1 MKTITTKPNTF
12 YVKKSITDD
21 IGVMPVF
28 PDAYVGLT
36 TNYDIKSNPD
46 TSFYLGESDTVDPTD
61 FVYGEGNISEI
72 YLNLYV
78 NSLKQSNPQTGNYLD
93 VFMLK
98 PNIDITE
105 GNMTIVSGNYTNP
118 VLYYNS
124 YNDSTNWMVEDFDG
138 TNKAFIDAQLFT
150 KGSVGIDR
158 VPQLTIPLH
167 SLRDIAWADEIQ
179 EHKDDEYTWS
189 NPIKNLGEELSQ
201 GASWLGWE
209 FGSASNSISQSVSKA
224 LFDSDENVRNH
235 VAILRKGADGLYG
248 TGDNPLSV
256 NGITLPFMDGMYAKK
271 LNAIRKPASWWLERG
286 ASETDEQVS
295 VGRGSAASY
304 DQFEENFVARCNQD
318 NSIFSQVQSSPDVRD
333 IKDQTLEGPGDN
345 ARFISFAYAN
355 LIKSESPTDGNVL
368 RMKAFWENYSG
379 SFTGAPAQAVA
390 NPFGQDPTTKRP
402 NPQTVCGTIY
412 GIPQPTPIDI
422 TTSGTGVPAYAPEI
436 EITFKINDLPETT
449 FGTSGSGLGAWVSGT
464 GNYTLDRSFNIIFND
479 DAPSF
484 SDSYMGQSAVLT
496 DASQKWRGK
505 NSANNG
511 ADTQGALYGSGSNF
525 SPWISFIRTS
535 STSESVDV
543 YCNANY
549 FSEVDGGLIVGGID
563 GKAVDDMAPY
573 TTQVPMGE
581 WVTMRIKLNMYKTT
595 CPTENDGSTYYY
607 NASGGA
613 SIVYFPG
620 LFDSMGKM
628 RSCLLAHGRPWGEN
642 SFVDGKGP
650 IINSLTGH
658 TQQVYANN
666 AHYPNMTLWLQNM
679 RAINSVSNST
689 SNINATFSKMDTV
702 PDDDKSVDV
711 LIDQITFRQWGL
723 NTNNST
729 VCVENGMGQLTRI
742 PTETFVTPMVKQATA
757 SQSITAGTIAVNPTG
772 TTKLSPDNYYGK
784 QSALTAS
791 YYSFG
796 FPEKTVIGN
805 DKHHSFLL
813 NNFSIGKAETALPV
827 TLISGGY
834 FTSGTYNGLFGTNF
848 QNNWFNNLT
857 VGDNTKEIHVTGG
870 TNSIDSFVQKGT
882 MTVKSGFTNWVK
894 TGNPMCGA
902 KIISIAEDKMSIV
915 VDKPNV
921 FDIPLNTPL
930 CVELNNVDYK
940 FLAKGSGSIGYYDS
954 VGAANPVPLV
964 QTKPRDGNRIYLSRP
979 IYSDDAN
986 STAYGTWNFD
996 FNEQRNPKGQGG
1008 GWHSA
1013 LTAYSKWYNTN
1024 YNLTKATI
1032 SPYQY
1037 WFNIALINASSS
1049 AAWGDSFAD
1058 IDQDHTKVQ
1067 QTRAY
1072 SGIVAV
1078 SGGSTAGTTF
1088 NESLFNDGIYAN
1100 KWNINFLDPT
1110 ESIVDLSTDYG
1121 FGTINSQ
1128 SQDSI
1133 PESDGGV
1140 GRVGRDYMVAGDNY
1154 INLSSYVYI
1163 ARPDMSAP
1171 FNFVV
1176 KPTYMNSFRS
1186 LYACN
1191 VNTKDA
1197 TSNPAQLIYGIKDP
1211 LPEVEDLQVSSII
1224 NIDGITDPS
1233 MISNMTQSNATDLKF
1248 TWSESGD
1255 DVNYRMLW
1263 VDTDLIENKYHKA
1276 EFIIPLN
1283 ESVNTSPPKFYTSA
1297 SNYISNTSVTMDG
1310 SNMTPD
1316 IEGACGFGQKFD
1328 GTLVLGA
1335 SSSTA
1340 PKRLKL
1346 GVYDTWTHVFH
1357 LKPSDNGTFFAAS
1370 GNNSGESINYKY
1382 EINAGKVKMAVGT
1395 SGATAATLESTTTY
1409 GLDGKQPL
1417 AVVLTWNQYL
1427 TDNNFKLYVNG
1438 KLEDT
1443 ADRTTGLSMDPA
1455 NFACIIGGNIDSTNK
1470 YTGFIEEIVFHSKCA
1485 SIPQNNKQFILKT
1498 NDLRDVES
1506 GGVSNKYQSRLFLFD
1521 YHNIRGTNKTQ
1532 VCRSNTAAWKVT
1544 GVT

>member
-1 MKTITTKPNTF
+1 M
-12 YVKKSITDD
+12 
-21 IGVMPVF
+21 
-28 PDAYVGLT
+28 
-36 TNYDIKSNPD
+36 
-46 TSFYLGESDTVDPTD
+46 
-61 FVYGEGNISEI
+61 SE
-72 YLNLYV
+72 
-78 NSLKQSNPQTGNYLD
+78 
-93 VFMLK
+93 
-98 PNIDITE
+98 
-105 GNMTIVSGNYTNP
+105 
-118 VLYYNS
+118 
-124 YNDSTNWMVEDFDG
+124 
-138 TNKAFIDAQLFT
+138 
-150 KGSVGIDR
+150 
-158 VPQLTIPLH
+158 
-167 SLRDIAWADEIQ
+167 
-179 EHKDDEYTWS
+179 
-189 NPIKNLGEELSQ
+189 
-201 GASWLGWE
+201 
-209 FGSASNSISQSVSKA
+209 
-224 LFDSDENVRNH
+224 
-235 VAILRKGADGLYG
+235 
-248 TGDNPLSV
+248 
-256 NGITLPFMDGMYAKK
+256 
-271 LNAIRKPASWWLERG
+271 
-286 ASETDEQVS
+286 
-295 VGRGSAASY
+295 
-304 DQFEENFVARCNQD
+304 
-318 NSIFSQVQSSPDVRD
+318 
-333 IKDQTLEGPGDN
+333 
-345 ARFISFAYAN
+345 
-355 LIKSESPTDGNVL
+355 
-368 RMKAFWENYSG
+368 
-379 SFTGAPAQAVA
+379 
-390 NPFGQDPTTKRP
+390 
-402 NPQTVCGTIY
+402 
-412 GIPQPTPIDI
+412 
-422 TTSGTGVPAYAPEI
+422 
-436 EITFKINDLPETT
+436 
-449 FGTSGSGLGAWVSGT
+449 
-464 GNYTLDRSFNIIFND
+464 
-479 DAPSF
+479 
-484 SDSYMGQSAVLT
+484 
-496 DASQKWRGK
+496 
-505 NSANNG
+505 
-511 ADTQGALYGSGSNF
+511 
-525 SPWISFIRTS
+525 
-535 STSESVDV
+535 
-543 YCNANY
+543 
-549 FSEVDGGLIVGGID
+549 
-563 GKAVDDMAPY
+563 
-573 TTQVPMGE
+573 
-581 WVTMRIKLNMYKTT
+581 
-595 CPTENDGSTYYY
+595 
-607 NASGGA
+607 
-613 SIVYFPG
+613 
-620 LFDSMGKM
+620 
-628 RSCLLAHGRPWGEN
+628 
-642 SFVDGKGP
+642 
-650 IINSLTGH
+650 
-658 TQQVYANN
+658 QVYANN
-666 AHYPNMTLWLQNM
+666 AHYPNMTFWVNNM
-679 RAINSVSNST
+679 RAINSVSNSAT
-689 SNINATFSKMDTV
+689 SINNTFSKMDTI
-702 PDDDKSVDV
+702 PDDDKSVDI

-729 VCVENGMGQLTRI
+729 VCVENGMGQMMRI

-757 SQSITAGTIAVNPTG
+757 SENITAGTIAVNPTG
-772 TTKLSPDNYYGK
+772 TSKLSPDNYYGK
-784 QSALTAS
+784 SSALTAS

-805 DKHHSFLL
+805 DKHHNFLL
-813 NNFSIGKAETALPV
+813 NDFSIGRAETALPV

-882 MTVKSGFTNWVK
+882 MTVKSAFTNWVK

-940 FLAKGSGSIGYYDS
+940 YLAKGSGSIGYYDS
-954 VGAANPVPLV
+954 VGTANNKPLV
-964 QTKPRDGNRIYLSRP
+964 QTKPREGNRIYVSRP

-986 STAYGTWNFD
+986 SAAYGTWNFD
-996 FNEQRNPKGQGG
+996 FNEQRNTTGQGA
-1008 GWHSA
+1008 GWTTLMKNYA
-1013 LTAYSKWYNTN
+1013 KNYNTN

-1058 IDQDHTKVQ
+1058 ITQDHTKVQ

-1078 SGGSTAGTTF
+1078 SGGATAGTTF

-1100 KWNINFLDPT
+1100 KWNINFVNPT

-1133 PESDGGV
+1133 PDSDGGV

-1163 ARPDMSAP
+1163 ARPDMSTS

-1176 KPTYMNSFRS
+1176 KPTYMNSFKS

-1211 LPEVEDLQVSSII
+1211 LPEVEDLQVSPII

-1276 EFIIPLN
+1276 VCIIPLN
-1283 ESVNTSPPKFYTSA
+1283 ESVNTSPPKFYTTA

-1328 GTLVLGA
+1328 STLVLGA
-1335 SSSTA
+1335 SSSTGT
-1340 PKRLKL
+1340 KRLNL
-1346 GVYDTWTHVFH
+1346 GVYDNWTHVFH
-1357 LKPSDNGTFFAAS
+1357 LKPSANGTFFAAS

-1544 GVT
+1544 GVA